1 MTIGEKIKH
10 LRKQQGIT
18 QEELATAA
26 STTKQTIHKYETG
39 IISNIP
45 ASKIKAMSDKLHTTP
60 AYLMGW
66 EHESTSKENLPHPNI
81 TDDFVTFP
89 VIGEIA
95 AGYDCIVLEDWCGDT
110 VDIPASYLKGREKT
124 DFMVLDIKGSSMFPE
139 YQNGDKVLI
148 LKQDTLEYSGQVGAV
163 MYDDQYTTLKKVEY
177 KDGEDWLRLVPINPN
192 HEKQV
197 IEGEALEHCR
207 ILGIPRLLIRDIK
220 S

>member
-1 MTIGEKIKH
+1 MTIGERIKY
-10 LRKQQGIT
+10 LRKKNSMT
-18 QEELATAA
+18 QIDIAKKLNIAT
-26 STTKQTIHKYETG
+26 QTVFKYEK
-39 IISNIP
+39 NIVTSIP
-45 ASKIKAMSDKLHTTP
+45 MENIEKLAELFDVTP

-66 EHESTSKENLPHPNI
+66 ENESTSKANLPTPNI

-110 VDIPASYLKGREKT
+110 VDVPASYLKGREKT

-148 LKQDTLEYSGQVGAV
+148 LKQDTLEYSGQIGAV
-163 MYDDQYTTLKKVEY
+163 LYDDQYTTLKKVEY
-177 KDGEDWLRLVPINPN
+177 KDGENWLRLVPINPN